1 VNARAQDSVSDVR
14 RSVSAEEWQVRVDLA
29 ACYRMIAHL
38 GWDDLVFTHISA
50 RVPGPEHHFLI
61 NPYGFMFEE
70 VTASSLVKIDL
81 AGKPVM
87 QSPYTINPAGY
98 IIHSAVHEVREDA
111 HCVLHVHTREGVAVS
126 CQEQGLLP
134 ISQIGLFALTS
145 LAYHNYEGIA
155 LNPAEKARLVADLG
169 RSNFMILR
177 NHGLLTCGRTVPEA
191 FLFMYA
197 LQTACETQ
205 LAAQS
210 SGAKL
215 IPVPQPIV
223 DGFRAQAETVLRNIG
238 ADIAWPGVLRKLDR
252 LDPSFRQ

>member
-1 VNARAQDSVSDVR
+1 
-14 RSVSAEEWQVRVDLA
+14 
-29 ACYRMIAHL
+29 MIAHL

-70 VTASSLVKIDL
+70 VTASSLVKVDL
-81 AGKPVM
+81 AGNPVM
-87 QSPYTINPAGY
+87 HSPYTINPAGY

-126 CQEQGLLP
+126 CQEPGLLP
-134 ISQIGLFALTS
+134 ISQISLLANAS
-145 LAYHNYEGIA
+145 LAYHDYEGLA

-177 NHGLLTCGRTVPEA
+177 NHGLLTCGRTVAEA
-191 FLFMYA
+191 FLFMYT
-197 LQTACETQ
+197 LQRACETQ
-205 LAAQS
+205 LMAQA

-215 IPVPQPIV
+215 IPVPRLVV
-223 DGFRAQAETVLRNIG
+223 DGFQAMAEAVMSNIG